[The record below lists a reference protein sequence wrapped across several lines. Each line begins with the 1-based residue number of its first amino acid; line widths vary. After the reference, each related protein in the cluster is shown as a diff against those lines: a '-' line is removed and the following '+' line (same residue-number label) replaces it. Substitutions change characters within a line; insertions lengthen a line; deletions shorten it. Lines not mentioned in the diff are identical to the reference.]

1 MGNFSASFMD
11 SPACYRIRVRGRLSQ
26 TLADAMWGEV
36 IVECE
41 LIGEEVKTTVVG
53 EVADQSAL
61 MGMVNTLFNMGHA
74 VISVERL
81 EFDESSTGKE

>member
-1 MGNFSASFMD
+1 M
-11 SPACYRIRVRGRLSQ
+11 SQ

-53 EVADQSAL
+53 EVADQSVL